1 MKTLLKTSI
10 IITGAFIIA
19 FSCTKENEKSL
30 ENKDNKTVNNE
41 ISAAN
46 KQTQQKILDFKKRVK
61 NNEKAGGEISA
72 GEALWCIEAAL
83 NYTFCMDAGPA
94 VDPETDTSSIQ
105 FTLNDNDQVEFSDVA
120 IAYITLASNMAN
132 RQAQLEDNEREF
144 KIVDVKDITTP
155 GQLNSGIIV
164 MKISAVTGVMSGDG
178 NGSARGQLYTFGPDD
193 NWYYG
198 EGLGKY
204 PSGYEGWDAARLF
217 SNVMNYGEPM
227 PDPLSSQVPSG
238 YYTDVETYTITDGMI
253 LQYYQNPGP
262 HGQTLDNI
270 LDYLVFYRCAAN
282 NGGDEPDK
290 ILWYDPYDQMNF
302 YMQNLQTIKVSL
314 DHDFG
319 PMGKTFHS
327 CKVHD
332 RRYYDPMNN
341 NQLSEI
347 WHELNYCYGIFH
359 EGLPH

>member
-1 MKTLLKTSI
+1 MKKIIKLSI
-10 IITGAFIIA
+10 IAAVAFFIA
-19 FSCTKENEKSL
+19 FSCTKENQLSE
-30 ENKDNKTVNNE
+30 ENQENNIVDQE
-41 ISAAN
+41 ISAAD

-94 VDPETDTSSIQ
+94 VDPETDTNSIQ
-105 FTLNDNDQVEFSDVA
+105 FTLNDNGQVEFSDVA
-120 IAYITLASNMAN
+120 IAYITLAGNMAN
-132 RQAQLEDNEREF
+132 RQAQLEANEREF

-178 NGSARGQLYTFGPDD
+178 NGSARSQLYTFGEDD

-198 EGLGKY
+198 GGLGMY
-204 PSGYEGWDAARLF
+204 PTGYEGWDAARLF

-227 PDPLSSQVPSG
+227 PDPLSKPVPGG
-238 YYTDVETYTITDGMI
+238 YFTDVETYTITDGDI
-253 LQYYQNPGP
+253 LAYYQNTGP
-262 HGQTLDNI
+262 HGDTLDNT

-282 NGGDEPDK
+282 NGGEEPDLV
-290 ILWYDPYDQMNF
+290 LWYEPYDQMNF
-302 YMQNLQTIKVSL
+302 YMQNIQTIKVSL

-319 PMGKTFHS
+319 PMGKSFHS
-327 CKVHD
+327 CKVND
-332 RRYYDPMNN
+332 REYENAN
-341 NQLSEI
+341 GELLEI
-347 WHELNYCYGIFH
+347 WHELEFHYGIFH

>member
-1 MKTLLKTSI
+1 MKTVLKTSI

-19 FSCTKENEKSL
+19 FSCTKENKESL

-41 ISAAN
+41 ISAAD

-94 VDPETDTSSIQ
+94 VDPETDTNSIQ
-105 FTLNDNDQVEFSDVA
+105 FTLNDNGQVEFSDVA
-120 IAYITLASNMAN
+120 IAYITLAGNMAN
-132 RQAQLEDNEREF
+132 RQAQLENNEREF
-144 KIVDVKDITTP
+144 KIVDVEDITTP

-227 PDPLSSQVPSG
+227 PDPLSLPADPG
-238 YYTDVETYTITDGMI
+238 YFTDVESYEINHYKI
-253 LQYYQNPGP
+253 LSDYRNPGP
-262 HGQTLDNI
+262 HGELLDNI
-270 LDYLVFYRCAAN
+270 LDYLIFYRNAAH
-282 NGGDEPDK
+282 NGGEEPD
-290 ILWYDPYDQMNF
+290 LVLRYAPYNQMNF
-302 YMQNLQTIKVSL
+302 YMQNIQDIKLQL
-314 DHDFG
+314 DEDFG
-319 PMGKTFHS
+319 GMGKTFKY

-332 RRYYDPMNN
+332 EKVIIQPYRD
-341 NQLSEI
+341 EI
-347 WHELNYCYGIFH
+347 YHELEFRYGIHH
-359 EGLPH
+359 EGGHH

>member
-1 MKTLLKTSI
+1 MKRIIKLSI
-10 IITGAFIIA
+10 IAAGAFFIA
-19 FSCTKENEKSL
+19 FSCTKENKLSE
-30 ENKDNKTVNNE
+30 ENQENNIVGKE
-41 ISAAN
+41 ISAAD

-144 KIVDVKDITTP
+144 KIVDVEDITTP
-155 GQLNSGIIV
+155 GQLNSGIIA

-178 NGSARGQLYTFGPDD
+178 NGSARGQLYTFGEDD

-198 EGLGKY
+198 GGLGMY
-204 PSGYEGWDAARLF
+204 PTGYEGWDAARLF

-227 PDPLSSQVPSG
+227 PDPILPVPSG
-238 YYTDVETYTITDGMI
+238 YFTNVEIHTITDSDI
-253 LQYYQNPGP
+253 LANYQNPGP

-282 NGGDEPDK
+282 NGGEEPDQ

-302 YMQNLQTIKVSL
+302 YMQNLQTIKISL

-319 PMGKTFHS
+319 PMGKTFK
-327 CKVHD
+327 CCEVKGKEYKNPINED
-332 RRYYDPMNN
+332 
-341 NQLSEI
+341 LLEI
-347 WHELNYCYGIFH
+347 WHELRFHYGVFH